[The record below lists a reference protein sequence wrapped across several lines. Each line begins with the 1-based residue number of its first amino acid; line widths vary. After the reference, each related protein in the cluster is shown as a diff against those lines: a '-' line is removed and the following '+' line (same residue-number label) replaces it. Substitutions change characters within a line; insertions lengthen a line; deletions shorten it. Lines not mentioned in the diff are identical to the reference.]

1 MNIYT
6 TSSIIAFVISF
17 FLSLFIYLKGIQ
29 EKTRKAIVFII
40 LCAGTWC
47 LFPFL
52 AWIGWPEK
60 SLFFTRLVYIAAI
73 FTAPAF
79 LNFGLTILDIEKI
92 PKERKLIKASFIA
105 SILVFL
111 PFLFSPIFIRNIK
124 RANSYFSII
133 GGPLYIIFIL
143 YFGIVCLYS
152 FYKLYLGIKELSG
165 SRKNQ
170 IRYVFAGFL
179 LAFFSGL
186 IHFSTSLG
194 LREFFPHDFLVVA
207 CMIIL
212 TYSIIR
218 YRLMDITITITRT
231 GVFVAVYTLVLGLPF
246 FLAVWGKSWL
256 IGLLGANWW
265 VAPLVLMAVLAT
277 VGPFLYIFLQRRAEA
292 ILLREQRRYQET
304 LKQAAIGMTRIRDL
318 DKLLNLIVHIVTRAV
333 RISHSAIYLLEQK
346 TEQFLLEAGRNLK
359 KEQPGSVN
367 HDSSLIVWLKN
378 QKNPLIHEEIKRRA
392 QDDPS
397 PVFKEIERQ
406 MRQLNASV
414 IIPSF
419 LEDRLLGFII
429 LGDKR
434 SGAIYTQEDLDV
446 FSVLASQAALA
457 IENALF
463 ILEAKV
469 MQEQISQA
477 EKMATIGTMADG
489 LSHQINNRLHALSM
503 IAGDTLD
510 TLKLTNTENC
520 PEEYKKV
527 FAEVK
532 YALERIQTNVMQGRE
547 VVSGLLKYSRKG
559 EEGFMPV
566 AIDEI
571 INGALEMV
579 KFKVKLSEIDLV
591 RDYPQDLPRIKV
603 NLTQLQEV
611 FFNLIDNAYDAVIE
625 RKQTL
630 KESAYHGRI
639 TISCPEPADNSLKII
654 FADNGI
660 GLKEE
665 DRRKVFTPFFTT
677 KISSR
682 RGTGL
687 GLFVIHRII
696 TELHQGEIRFESE
709 YGKGTRFII
718 NLPVAK

>member
-1 MNIYT
+1 MN
-6 TSSIIAFVISF
+6 
-17 FLSLFIYLKGIQ
+17 LF
-29 EKTRKAIVFII
+29 AI
-40 LCAGTWC
+40 
-47 LFPFL
+47 
-52 AWIGWPEK
+52 
-60 SLFFTRLVYIAAI
+60 
-73 FTAPAF
+73 
-79 LNFGLTILDIEKI
+79 
-92 PKERKLIKASFIA
+92 
-105 SILVFL
+105 
-111 PFLFSPIFIRNIK
+111 
-124 RANSYFSII
+124 
-133 GGPLYIIFIL
+133 
-143 YFGIVCLYS
+143 
-152 FYKLYLGIKELSG
+152 
-165 SRKNQ
+165 
-170 IRYVFAGFL
+170 
-179 LAFFSGL
+179 SGL
-186 IHFSTSLG
+186 INAISVFILGCIVYFKNRKREINIRYALFCYFVGFWSFCYFFWQISQDKNSALFWSRGLMAGAIFIPVCFLHFVLLLLDLYEKRKRIVKIGYLIFLFFFILNFTSWFVSDVKPKMYFRFWPEPGAVFSIFLLVWFWYCLYPCYLLIRDYRKFTGIKRQQAKYVLIAILIGYSSGSTNY
-194 LREFFPHDFLVVA
+194 FLWYN
-207 CMIIL
+207 I
-212 TYSIIR
+212 SIPPYGNFIVPLFVGMMAYAIVR

-246 FLAVWGKSWL
+246 LLAIWGGSWL
-256 IGLLGANWW
+256 IGLLGPNWW
-265 VAPLVLMAVLAT
+265 VAPLVLMAALAT
-277 VGPFLYIFLQRRAEA
+277 VGPFLYIFLQSRAEA

-318 DKLLNLIVHIVTRAV
+318 DKLLNLIVHIVTKTV

-346 TEQFLLEAGRNLK
+346 TEQYLLEAGRNLK
-359 KEQPGSVN
+359 KEQPASIN
-367 HDSSLIVWLKN
+367 HNSSLIVWLKN
-378 QKNPLIHEEIKRRA
+378 QKNPLIHEEIKRKA
-392 QDDPS
+392 QDDLS

-446 FSVLASQAALA
+446 FSVLATQAALA

-527 FAEVK
+527 FADIK
-532 YALERIQTNVMQGRE
+532 YALERIQANVMQGRE

-591 RDYPQDLPRIKV
+591 RDYPQDLPRIKA

-611 FFNLIDNAYDAVIE
+611 FFNLIDNAYDAIIE

-639 TISCPEPADNSLKII
+639 TISCPDPTDNSLKII

-677 KISSR
+677 KVSSR

-696 TELHQGEIRFESE
+696 TELHQGEVRFESE

>member
-1 MNIYT
+1 M
-6 TSSIIAFVISF
+6 SF
-17 FLSLFIYLKGIQ
+17 FALSGLINGITSTILGIFVLTRNRKEWLYRTYVLFCLSVTIWSYFYFAWQLALDEYLALFYVRG
-29 EKTRKAIVFII
+29 
-40 LCAGTWC
+40 LMAG
-47 LFPFL
+47 
-52 AWIGWPEK
+52 
-60 SLFFTRLVYIAAI
+60 AI
-73 FTAPAF
+73 FIPIF
-79 LNFGLTILDIEKI
+79 YLHHILELLDIAQK
-92 PKERKLIKASFIA
+92 KSKL
-105 SILVFL
+105 L
-111 PFLFSPIFIRNIK
+111 IF
-124 RANSYFSII
+124 
-133 GGPLYIIFIL
+133 G
-143 YFGIVCLYS
+143 
-152 FYKLYLGIKELSG
+152 
-165 SRKNQ
+165 
-170 IRYVFAGFL
+170 YVFAAFSLIFDFTPYFVESVSQKLYFKYWPNPGIAYNIFLPIWLCFVLYGIVLLIKSYKKSSGFQRNQL
-179 LAFFSGL
+179 KYVILATMLGWIGGATNYPLWYNIKIPPFGNILVSAYVL
-186 IHFSTSLG
+186 IT
-194 LREFFPHDFLVVA
+194 
-207 CMIIL
+207 
-212 TYSIIR
+212 TYAIIR

-231 GVFVAVYTLVLGLPF
+231 GVFVAVYTLVLGSPF
-246 FLAVWGKSWL
+246 VLAILGKPWL
-256 IGLLGANWW
+256 IGLFGANWW
-265 VAPLVLMAVLAT
+265 TVPLVLMAILAT
-277 VGPFLYIFLQRRAEA
+277 VGPFLYIFLQKRAEA
-292 ILLREQRRYQET
+292 ILLRDQRRYQET

-318 DKLLNLIVHIVTRAV
+318 DKLLNLIVHIVTKTV

-346 TEQFLLEAGRNLK
+346 TEQYLLEAGRNLK
-359 KEQPGSVN
+359 KEQPASIN
-367 HDSSLIVWLKN
+367 HNSSLIVWLKN
-378 QKNPLIHEEIKRRA
+378 QKNPLIHEEIKRKA

-397 PVFKEIERQ
+397 FVFKEIERQ
-406 MRQLNASV
+406 MRDLNASV

-446 FSVLASQAALA
+446 FSVLATQAALA

-520 PEEYKKV
+520 AEEYKKV
-527 FAEVK
+527 FADIK
-532 YALERIQTNVMQGRE
+532 YALERIQANVMQARE

-559 EEGFMPV
+559 EEGFMPI

-571 INGALEMV
+571 INGTLEMV

-611 FFNLIDNAYDAVIE
+611 FFNLIDNAYDAIIE

-630 KESAYHGRI
+630 KEPGYKGKI
-639 TISCPEPADNSLKII
+639 TISSHQPTDDSLQII
-654 FADNGI
+654 FSDNGI

-677 KISSR
+677 KVSSR

-687 GLFVIHRII
+687 GLFVIRRII

-709 YGKGTRFII
+709 YAKGTRFII